1 MLFFVSEKE
10 FFMSKN
16 TNVKYLIEAAI
27 FAALAMALSFIPD
40 FAGWFSPSYGAIPLV
55 IFSLRRGLK
64 YGLLAGLIWG
74 LLHFALGKVYY
85 LSMSQVFIEYIL
97 AFISMGLAGIFS
109 DSLVKTLRQQKKPFA
124 LLIALMATI
133 VAVGVRYLWHFIAGV
148 IFWGS
153 YAPKGMS
160 AIWYSFTVNGTAGL
174 LTLLVTLLALLL
186 ILPTQPQF
194 LIQETK
200 L

>member
-27 FAALAMALSFIPD
+27 FAALAIALSFIPD

-133 VAVGVRYLWHFIAGV
+133 LAVGVRYLWHFIAGV

-194 LIQETK
+194 FDPRD
-200 L
+200 

>member
-133 VAVGVRYLWHFIAGV
+133 LAVGVRYLWHFIAGV

-194 LIQETK
+194 FDPRD
-200 L
+200 

>member
-1 MLFFVSEKE
+1 
-10 FFMSKN
+10 MSKN

-74 LLHFALGKVYY
+74 LLHLALGKVYY

-133 VAVGVRYLWHFIAGV
+133 LAVGVRYLWHFIAGV

-194 LIQETK
+194 FDPRD
-200 L
+200 

>member
-1 MLFFVSEKE
+1 
-10 FFMSKN
+10 MSPS

-40 FAGWFSPSYGAIPLV
+40 FAGWFSPSYGAIVLV

-64 YGLLAGLIWG
+64 YGMLAGLIWG
-74 LLHFALGKVYY
+74 LLHFVLGKVYY

-97 AFISMGLAGIFS
+97 AFTSMGLAGSFS
-109 DSLVKTLRQQKKPFA
+109 DSLIKTLRRQQTFFA
-124 LLIALMATI
+124 VFLAIMASLL
-133 VAVGVRYLWHFIAGV
+133 AVTVRYLWHFLAGI

-160 AIWYSFTVNGTAGL
+160 AVWYSFSVNGTAGV
-174 LTLLVTLLALLL
+174 LTFLITCLALM
-186 ILPTQPQF
+186 IALPIHPQLF
-194 LIQETK
+194 DPK
-200 L
+200 D

>member
-1 MLFFVSEKE
+1 
-10 FFMSKN
+10 MSKN

-109 DSLVKTLRQQKKPFA
+109 DSLVKTLKEQKKPFA

-133 VAVGVRYLWHFIAGV
+133 LAVGVRYLWHFIAGV

-174 LTLLVTLLALLL
+174 LTLLITLLALLL
-186 ILPTQPQF
+186 ILPTQTQF
-194 LIQETK
+194 FDPRD
-200 L
+200 

>member
-1 MLFFVSEKE
+1 
-10 FFMSKN
+10 MSKN

-109 DSLVKTLRQQKKPFA
+109 DSLVKTLRQQKKTFCLAYRLNGYYLSRWGTLPLA
-124 LLIALMATI
+124 LYCRCYFL
-133 VAVGVRYLWHFIAGV
+133 
-148 IFWGS
+148 GS

-194 LIQETK
+194 FDPRD
-200 L
+200 

>member
-1 MLFFVSEKE
+1 
-10 FFMSKN
+10 MSKN

-74 LLHFALGKVYY
+74 LLHFALGKVYH

-109 DSLVKTLRQQKKPFA
+109 DSLVKTLKEQKKPFA

-133 VAVGVRYLWHFIAGV
+133 LAVGVRYLWHFIAGV

-174 LTLLVTLLALLL
+174 LTLLITLLTLLL
-186 ILPTQPQF
+186 ILPTQTQF
-194 LIQETK
+194 FDPRD
-200 L
+200 

>member
-1 MLFFVSEKE
+1 
-10 FFMSKN
+10 MSKN

-109 DSLVKTLRQQKKPFA
+109 DSLVKTLKEQKKAFCLA
-124 LLIALMATI
+124 YRLN
-133 VAVGVRYLWHFIAGV
+133 GYYLSR
-148 IFWGS
+148 WG
-153 YAPKGMS
+153 
-160 AIWYSFTVNGTAGL
+160 
-174 LTLLVTLLALLL
+174 TLPLALYCRCY
-186 ILPTQPQF
+186 F
-194 LIQETK
+194 LGK
-200 L
+200 LCSKRDVCHLVFLYCQWNFWIAYFINHAFGPLAYLANPNSIF

>member
-194 LIQETK
+194 FDPRD
-200 L
+200 

>member
-109 DSLVKTLRQQKKPFA
+109 DSLVKTLRQQKKLFA

-133 VAVGVRYLWHFIAGV
+133 LAVGVRYLWHFIAGV

-194 LIQETK
+194 FDPRD
-200 L
+200 